1 MSVASLVAE
10 AAETASLPVIPSIQ
24 AALAIVREMA
34 PGIRARANETEANRL
49 VSPEVVK
56 AMRNSGLFSLTTP
69 KEFGGAEM
77 GFSAVVQITAEL
89 AKNCGSTGWV
99 FGVLAGHSWLLNYF
113 PKEVQREVY
122 GDGSRL
128 TATVFRMGGKAV
140 QEQGGIRITDGVGRF
155 CSGIDHADWV
165 VVGATVEML
174 DGTTAPHFAIVSKR
188 DLEVQDDWFT
198 AGMRGTGSRTI
209 HIRNAFVPNGW
220 AVPFSKMNEA
230 GAKVAKALGK
240 EVYAIPWTAILPFSL
255 IGAPMGMA
263 MGALQAFK
271 EGLQERVQRFN
282 PQQQAEQ
289 SATFERLAAAA
300 TDIDAALALVVADAE
315 YCDNIPDASAMTPV
329 KCARIAANWAWAAQT
344 SRYAATRLFEAGG
357 GSGIYNDSEI
367 QRFWRDVN
375 SAAQHIAFTWDSS
388 MTSYGRA
395 LLDLP
400 ANQYGV
406 KGR

>member
-1 MSVASLVAE
+1 MSVAAAIE
-10 AAETASLPVIPSIQ
+10 AHETAKLPVIASID
-24 AALAIVREMA
+24 AALAVARQMG
-34 PGIRARANETEANRL
+34 PKIRSLANDTEANRI
-49 VSPEVVK
+49 VSKDIVAEMK
-56 AMRNSGLFSLTTP
+56 NSGLFSLTTP

-77 GFSAVVQITAEL
+77 GFSAVVQVTAEL
-89 AKNCGSTGWV
+89 ARYCGSTGWV

-113 PKEVQREVY
+113 PKDVQKEVY
-122 GDGSRL
+122 GDGTRL
-128 TATVFRMGGKAV
+128 TATVFRLGGKAV
-140 QEQGGIRITDGVGRF
+140 QEPGGIRITEGVGRF

-174 DGTTAPHFAIVSKR
+174 DGSVAPHFAIVSKKN
-188 DLEVQDDWFT
+188 LEVQDDWFT

-209 HIRNAFVPNGW
+209 HIRDALVPNGW

-263 MGALQAFK
+263 RGALQAFID
-271 EGLQERVQRFN
+271 GLKGRVQSFN

-300 TDIDAALALVVADAE
+300 TDIDAALALVVADAD
-315 YCDNIPDASAMTPV
+315 YCDSIADASAMTPV
-329 KCARIAANWAWAAQT
+329 KCARISANWAWAAQT

-357 GSGIYNDSEI
+357 GSGIYNNSEI

-388 MTSYGRA
+388 MTSYGRS